1 MYSQLHM
8 NRTKDAGKYFKYHSK
23 SSCPE
28 VFCKKGVPKNFV
40 KFTEKHL
47 RQSLFFNKV
56 PGLRPATLLK
66 EETLA
71 QVFSY
76 GFYKNFKNTFFIE
89 HFWWLL
95 LIIAI

>member
-1 MYSQLHM
+1 M

-76 GFYKNFKNTFFIE
+76 GFYKNFKSNFFYRT
-89 HFWWLL
+89 LL
-95 LIIAI
+95 VASSVIAI